1 MHAAGRNAH
10 RCNAEGNT
18 YFSALHAYL
27 GGLKTKEVVASVGVQ
42 RVIPC
47 YATLL
52 TPIHE
57 VEVWL
62 EVWDAIFEACHGP
75 AAQDWL
81 QFSSIERKADVP
93 SWQGSSLILGSWV
106 QRQPCSCDALHPNLG
121 VSGGHQ

>member
-1 MHAAGRNAH
+1 MRSQCKARGTH
-10 RCNAEGNT
+10 T
-18 YFSALHAYL
+18 ALHAYL
-27 GGLKTKEVVASVGVQ
+27 GCLKAKEVVASVGVQ

-47 YATLL
+47 YAALL

-81 QFSSIERKADVP
+81 QFSSIGKKPATLSR
-93 SWQGSSLILGSWV
+93 QGSLLILGS
-106 QRQPCSCDALHPNLG
+106 DLNGNHALVTHCA
-121 VSGGHQ
+121 QIQA